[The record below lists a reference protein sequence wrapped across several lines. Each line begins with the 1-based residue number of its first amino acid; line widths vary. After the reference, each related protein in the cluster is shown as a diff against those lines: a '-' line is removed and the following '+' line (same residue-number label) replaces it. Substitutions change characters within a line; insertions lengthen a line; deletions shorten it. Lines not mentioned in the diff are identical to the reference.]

1 MDIFIDGTRR
11 SIVPPLPLT
20 WKSLIDLLLEKEITP
35 SHGIV
40 RVVVDGRED
49 NSVMVARKPQPIAA
63 DTRVIEFYTKDI
75 HAISRDGIIKG
86 YQLIEFVRQEALKSA
101 DLYRR
106 GQIEEASSRLVQV
119 MEALMPLINFIKSVG
134 GNYNIRFN
142 EILLEGGQSAQHKID
157 AISVSLQG
165 LVAAQEKKDFVE
177 VADFLE
183 YQLTD
188 DLSGWGLILDKLALE
203 IELAAQK
210 PV

>member
-11 SIVPPLPLT
+11 SIVPSLPLT

-40 RVVVDGRED
+40 RVVIDGHED
-49 NSVMVARKPQPIAA
+49 NSVMVARKAETVSAA
-63 DTRVIEFYTKDI
+63 THVIEIYTKDI

-106 GQIEEASSRLVQV
+106 GLVEEASRHLVQV
-119 MEALMPLINFIKSVG
+119 MEALMPLINFVKSVG
-134 GNYNIRFN
+134 GNYNIRFHD
-142 EILLEGGQSAQHKID
+142 IVLEGGQSAQHKLD
-157 AISVSLQG
+157 AITTSLQG
-165 LVAAQEKKDFVE
+165 LVTAQEKKDFVD

-183 YQLTD
+183 YQLAD
-188 DLSGWGLILDKLALE
+188 DLSGWGLILDKLAME
-203 IELAAQK
+203 IEHAAQK